1 MHPVSGHTSAKQI
14 TKLRA
19 AHQAAA
25 KLTAATGA
33 VPEAFL
39 GDPTFQELVSVHDKP
54 ADSSG

>member
-1 MHPVSGHTSAKQI
+1 MHPVSDHTPVKQI
-14 TKLRA
+14 NKLRA

-25 KLTAATGA
+25 KLTATTGA

-54 ADSSG
+54 AVNSG